1 MTECIR
7 GLFYSRNNLLR
18 GVALLVAL
26 ACAGLLCADAA
37 RGQAQATDPL
47 SALSAG
53 AQRTISQ
60 LSSLNAIAAGE
71 WKFHVG
77 DVAHGE
83 APELDDSSWQ
93 TFRGKVARADGGGL
107 VPAVD

>member
-37 RGQAQATDPL
+37 RGQAQGRDPL
-47 SALSAG
+47 SGLSAG
-53 AQRTISQ
+53 GASDGF
-60 LSSLNAIAAGE
+60 AIE
-71 WKFHVG
+71 FVEC
-77 DVAHGE
+77 DC
-83 APELDDSSWQ
+83 
-93 TFRGKVARADGGGL
+93 GG
-107 VPAVD
+107 